1 MYNRKGL
8 MVGNYSAW
16 LNWGVYDTNED
27 KLLAV
32 SFFDRSKQL
41 CRAVKAQ
48 ISVGTSAYV
57 GYKRYST
64 KGAKYGAVYKPI
76 LMKRDRFT
84 LCTVVSQEV
93 STRYVFTSYEDQ
105 WTDLYNFMMWNSK
118 LPLLEEWTEPI
129 IEYLRENRV
138 VRRLNYPVNTRGRNS
153 VGIDVGGKVLDAE
166 SLIVYDMD
174 LVNEQTL
181 EETVSTLIK
190 QQVIKVSDKQSAPL
204 VFKDF
209 NDYVTKYGPSLVKSL
224 DKVTR
229 PLMPLKGDLDGFAA
243 LNKRLFPQQAACV
256 NGIIALKKANSQ
268 YGLMVEGMG
277 CGKTVQGASVV
288 DAYFNQKWLEAHPG
302 TELKDVYLAKTEDKP
317 HYRNVVMAPSHL
329 VQKWKEEIE
338 GEVPEA
344 RATIIRSLDQLLE
357 IRAAGKERK
366 GREWYLISKDF
377 AKLGAQTSPIPVD
390 MAKKYPTGV
399 ICKDCFD
406 EDGSYQFKKTDKNG
420 RDVCPKC
427 GGHHFK
433 RITMR
438 FRGEQYGLTCP
449 DCGSL
454 LLKVSAKMFDDDGED
469 HGGDYLTPKDFAS
482 HTSKNDKCAVCGSH
496 LWGVDA
502 KPIVPIGGK
511 EPKEKLW
518 KKVSHWK
525 NHQKRNRTTAW
536 VLKGHENDYYH
547 TLNTD
552 LTDIKYS
559 KVEYGP
565 RRFAPS
571 AFIKKYLKGYF
582 DFCILDEAH
591 KYESGGSAQSVAAHA
606 LMKASAFTLALT
618 GTITNGKADSLFYL
632 LYMLDPRRMRK
643 FGFEYTDVLNFSRIY
658 GAVETLYEAGSDEDG
673 VRNAQSRG
681 RQISSPRVKPGIS
694 PKLFTDFLLD
704 KAVFLDLSDLS
715 KYLPKLNEQVVTC
728 ELPDEV
734 RENYGYVLNNLKEAS
749 RKKGGRS
756 LLSTMLQF
764 GLSYPD
770 KPYGRGPI
778 MHPFFKDDMVSAV
791 PACEAYQNGALLP
804 KEEKLVEIV
813 KGEIEE
819 NRNCFIYCAYTGSAE
834 MSVLDRLKSVV
845 VKNCNLA
852 GQVLVMEASS
862 PKAEEREAYI
872 HAKAAEG
879 YRVIICNM
887 KLVETG
893 LDFCFMHEGA
903 DYNYPSIV
911 FYQLTYELAV
921 MWQASRRHYRL
932 NQTKE
937 CRTFYLA
944 TEDTLQMAAVQ
955 VMAEKQ
961 VAASAIQGKFSA
973 DGLAS
978 MANGVDP
985 RIKLAQMLAEGDNGE
1000 GRESLE
1006 NMFDV
1011 MNQSNAGSSDDER
1024 YGSYVPP
1031 KTWWEVM
1038 DGYLDNQPKTAPK
1051 VVVTT
1056 TATEVTEDSTKK
1068 AEPAAK
1074 KAKPKAKVPQASIF
1088 DLMGGIGPVVVNP
1101 DLAGEEI
1108 GKPARKKAKPK
1119 VEGQLDLFAML
1130 GVA

>member
-8 MVGNYSAW
+8 QVGNYSAW
-16 LNWGVYDTNED
+16 LNWGVYDSSEGT
-27 KLLAV
+27 LLAA
-32 SFFDRSKQL
+32 SYFDRSKQL
-41 CRAVKAQ
+41 CRAIKAQ
-48 ISVGTSAYV
+48 ISTGTSAYI
-57 GYKRYST
+57 GYKAYRT
-64 KGAKYGAVYKPI
+64 KGIKFSAVYKPV

-84 LCTVVSQEV
+84 LCTVLSQEIGV
-93 STRYVFTSYEDQ
+93 RYVFTDHENQYI
-105 WTDLYNFMMWNSK
+105 DLYNHMMWNSK
-118 LPLLEEWTEPI
+118 LPLLEEWAEPI
-129 IEYLRENRV
+129 IDNLRNEGV
-138 VRRLNYPVNTRGRNS
+138 VRRLSYPVRTGTPRNI
-153 VGIDVGGKVLDAE
+153 GIDVGDRVLNAE
-166 SLIVYDMD
+166 ELIVYDMGR
-174 LVNEQTL
+174 VNEQKL
-181 EETVSTLIK
+181 EECVSTLIRNG
-190 QQVIKVSDKQSAPL
+190 VIDVAKTASRPL
-204 VFKDF
+204 QFEDF
-209 NDYVTKYGPSLVKSL
+209 NDYVTKYGPALVKSL
-224 DKVTR
+224 DKVTK

-256 NGIIALKKANSQ
+256 NGIIALKKADSQ

-288 DAYFNQKWLEAHPG
+288 DAYFNQRWLEKHPG
-302 TELKDVYLAKTEDKP
+302 TELKDIYLAPEGERP
-317 HYRNVVMAPSHL
+317 CYRNVVMAPSHL

-338 GEVPEA
+338 SEVPEA
-344 RATIIRSLDQLLE
+344 KATIIRSLDQLLE
-357 IRAAGKERK
+357 IRAAGKERR
-366 GREWYLISKDF
+366 GREWFLISKDF
-377 AKLGAQTSPIPVD
+377 AKLGSQLSPIPVNV
-390 MAKKYPTGV
+390 ARKVPTGV
-399 ICKDCFD
+399 ICRDCYE
-406 EDGSYQFKKTDKNG
+406 EDGSLQFKYVDSKG
-420 RDVCPKC
+420 RESCPKC
-427 GGHHFK
+427 GGRHFM
-433 RITMR
+433 RIPLR
-438 FRGEQYGLTCP
+438 YRGNQAGLTCP

-454 LLKVSAKMFDDDGED
+454 LVRPSSKVFDDDGED
-469 HGGDYLTPKDFAS
+469 HSGDYLTPKDFAS
-482 HTSKNDKCAVCGSH
+482 HTSKNDKCYVCGAH

-502 KPIVPIGGK
+502 KPIVPVGGK
-511 EPKEKLW
+511 EPKERLW

-525 NHQKRNRTTAW
+525 NHQKRNRSTAW
-536 VLKGHENDYYH
+536 VLKGYEDDYYN

-552 LTDIKYS
+552 LSDKKYS

-565 RRFAPS
+565 RRFAPA
-571 AFIKKYLKGYF
+571 AFIKKYLKGFF
-582 DFCILDEAH
+582 DFCVLDEAH

-643 FGFEYTDVLNFSRIY
+643 FGFEYTDVLSFSRIY
-658 GAVETLYEAGSDEDG
+658 GAVETTFEAACDTDG
-673 VRNAQSRG
+673 TRNAQSRG
-681 RQISSPRVKPGIS
+681 RQLSAPRVKPGIS

-734 RENYGYVLNNLKEAS
+734 KMNYDMVLNNLKEAS

-778 MHPFFKDDMVSAV
+778 MHPFYKDDMVSGV
-791 PACEAYQNGALLP
+791 PACEEYRNGALLP

-813 KGEIEE
+813 RQEIDED
-819 NRNCFIYCAYTGSAE
+819 RNCFIYCAYTGSAE
-834 MSVLDRLKSVV
+834 MSVLDRLKGVV
-845 VKNCNLA
+845 ERECNLA

-862 PKAEEREAYI
+862 PKAEERERYI
-872 HAKAAEG
+872 HEKAAEG

-903 DYNYPSIV
+903 DYNYPSII

-937 CRTFYLA
+937 CRTFYLC

-973 DGLAS
+973 DGLAA

-985 RIKLAQMLAEGDNGE
+985 RVKLAQMLASNDNGE

-1011 MNQSNAGSSDDER
+1011 MNSSNAASDDEDK
-1024 YGSYVPP
+1024 YGLYTPP

-1038 DGYLDNQPKTAPK
+1038 DGYINNTSTVAPK

-1056 TATEVTEDSTKK
+1056 TATKPETAPKK
-1068 AEPAAK
+1068 AV
-1074 KAKPKAKVPQASIF
+1074 KPKASKPQISIF
-1088 DLMGGIGPVVVNP
+1088 DLMGQMGPVVVNA
-1101 DLAGEEI
+1101 DLASEGEI

-1119 VEGQLDLFAML
+1119 VEGQLDLFALM
-1130 GVA
+1130 GAA